1 MPTPQELA
9 TPPVA
14 PPRQTIE
21 QFLQKQEQQLREQAE
36 RARQE
41 TSMALAQAQ
50 YERQRFEASLRA
62 AGITQGAAAA
72 WPGVGTAGAAGGQ
85 GSAPQQLGDV
95 QAGQQA
101 EQAAAFM
108 QLGGQGPKSQAAGGE
123 AAAAGTVRAGAGGGT
138 GSGPQ
143 PGAANLHAAQHA
155 AAGQDLTARAAAEQ
169 DAAAQAAAAA
179 AAFLQ
184 AGAAAERPAR
194 QQQGAQVHAVDA
206 GVQLLE
212 RKLLS
217 QMPEM
222 VRHY

>member
-9 TPPVA
+9 TTPVA

-72 WPGVGTAGAAGGQ
+72 WPGVGTAGAAGVQ

-108 QLGGQGPKSQAAGGE
+108 QLGGQGQKPQAAGGE

-143 PGAANLHAAQHA
+143 PGAVNA

-169 DAAAQAAAAA
+169 GAAAQAAAAA

-184 AGAAAERPAR
+184 AGAAAERPAG

-222 VRHY
+222 VRYY